1 MVGGWW
7 WAWADRAGMRARI
20 GRRIRLSWFMTGK
33 LVVVGSY
40 AVLADAHI
48 AQHALTQHPQYDFR
62 SNSTAA

>member
-1 MVGGWW
+1 
-7 WAWADRAGMRARI
+7 
-20 GRRIRLSWFMTGK
+20 MTGK

-48 AQHALTQHPQYDFR
+48 APHALTQHPQYDFR